1 MRYGEPIISSA
12 ITEVTSHGP
21 RYRGKAAIDLALD
34 RVSFECVC
42 HLLWEG
48 HLPKSSLVWPWEGRK
63 LSPDVVIEAL
73 RLRLPPQDVLKLF
86 SFLVLASG
94 LASFGIS
101 DPTEGRTIKDAK
113 DLILMLSGCCG
124 FLTANPKFHNPR
136 EGVSVAKLLSNALG
150 AQDEVISTIL
160 IDATLV
166 LCADMELAPGTFA
179 ARVAASAGADVF
191 ACLAAGISAHS
202 GELTGLDAKNTE
214 DFLTILSDDELRYK
228 MVSAANRVV
237 PTCGFNYKLFR
248 DGDHRA
254 DTLIQLVKTIT
265 PRKDPV
271 KRAILLIDYLRDEC
285 ECYPGISA
293 ALVVMSPALELP
305 KLSAV
310 ALWCI
315 GRMAGQVAHI
325 MEQRRQ
331 DFLMRPRAR
340 YVLDPA

>member
-1 MRYGEPIISSA
+1 M
-12 ITEVTSHGP
+12 
-21 RYRGKAAIDLALD
+21 
-34 RVSFECVC
+34 
-42 HLLWEG
+42 
-48 HLPKSSLVWPWEGRK
+48 
-63 LSPDVVIEAL
+63 
-73 RLRLPPQDVLKLF
+73 
-86 SFLVLASG
+86 
-94 LASFGIS
+94 
-101 DPTEGRTIKDAK
+101 
-113 DLILMLSGCCG
+113 
-124 FLTANPKFHNPR
+124 
-136 EGVSVAKLLSNALG
+136 SVAKLLSNALG

-293 ALVVMSPALELP
+293 ALVVMSLALELP